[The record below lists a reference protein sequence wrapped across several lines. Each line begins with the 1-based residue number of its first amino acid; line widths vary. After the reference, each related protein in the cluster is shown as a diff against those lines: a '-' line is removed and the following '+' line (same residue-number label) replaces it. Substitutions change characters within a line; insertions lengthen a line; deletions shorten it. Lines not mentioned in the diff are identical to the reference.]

1 MERIIPR
8 QTPALTILLTGEQV
22 DGIIFALEHS
32 HTWAW
37 DTTPEHL
44 TTRRLLLE
52 RLREHANPAE
62 MTVAQI
68 LEREA

>member
-1 MERIIPR
+1 MQE
-8 QTPALTILLTGEQV
+8 QLTTTPALTILLTGDEV
-22 DGIIFALEHS
+22 DGIIFALEYA

-37 DTTPEHL
+37 GITPKHL
-44 TTRRLLLE
+44 ATRHQLLE
-52 RLREHANPAE
+52 RLRAHVNPAE

>member
-1 MERIIPR
+1 MSTTGIVSQPLTL
-8 QTPALTILLTGEQV
+8 TPLELQL
-22 DGIIFALEHS
+22 LEHS

-44 TTRRLLLE
+44 AVRRLLLE
-52 RLREHANPAE
+52 QLRAHVNPAE